1 MAFCLLIRSTL
12 RRGGGIFFE
21 NDGLV
26 QFVHRMAGYILFVF
40 GAFVW
45 WRARASTS
53 DTVRL
58 GFHLVMAMMF
68 VQMVLG
74 IVTVMHSAPWNLA
87 ILHQLGAILLW
98 VFCLQARFRTG
109 YPVFAPLRSP

>member
-1 MAFCLLIRSTL
+1 
-12 RRGGGIFFE
+12 
-21 NDGLV
+21 
-26 QFVHRMAGYILFVF
+26 MAGYVLFAF

-45 WRARASTS
+45 WHARASAS
-53 DTVRL
+53 DAVRL
-58 GFHLVMAMMF
+58 GFHFVMGMML

-109 YPVFAPLRSP
+109 YPVFVSLRRR

>member
-1 MAFCLLIRSTL
+1 
-12 RRGGGIFFE
+12 
-21 NDGLV
+21 
-26 QFVHRMAGYILFVF
+26 
-40 GAFVW
+40 
-45 WRARASTS
+45 
-53 DTVRL
+53 
-58 GFHLVMAMMF
+58 MAMMF

-109 YPVFAPLRSP
+109 YPVFALVRSP